1 MSSSSQ
7 GYQQAWNNLSAKLEG
22 LDKNAYHF
30 TPDNMY
36 LNAAPMTM
44 VDHRMASAAAAASST
59 REDKDADGLFEQGMQ
74 LIQPSPSVDFNS
86 QANPTSNPNLT

>member
-1 MSSSSQ
+1 MLPDDLKMSSSSQ

-36 LNAAPMTM
+36 LNATSATM
-44 VDHRMASAAAAASST
+44 VDHSIASAAAATASK
-59 REDKDADGLFEQGMQ
+59 EGKDADGLFEQGT
-74 LIQPSPSVDFNS
+74 N
-86 QANPTSNPNLT
+86 